1 MRLLLSGDFK
11 IARELLKRKVEGR
24 EALRGV
30 GLNDLGTGDVFSE
43 RTNYAD
49 VMTRKDFTER
59 IEFLVREYL
68 NDPKQFGPNYQIK
81 VNPSSLMVTLAD
93 NTDMLDSI
101 EYSNEAVEEAA
112 GADTGAYEDAMD
124 SQARQNPDF
133 YPVSRFFRH
142 VGENHVVPNT
152 DAIEA
157 VADEYFK

>member
-1 MRLLLSGDFK
+1 
-11 IARELLKRKVEGR
+11 
-24 EALRGV
+24 
-30 GLNDLGTGDVFSE
+30 
-43 RTNYAD
+43 
-49 VMTRKDFTER
+49 MTRKDFTER

-142 VGENHVVPNT
+142 VGENHVVPDA